1 MPEMTVN
8 LSQREAE
15 LVEQY
20 AEKNGVEPAEV
31 IKEMYL
37 SNISQRLR
45 FRRKAGE
52 VRTFRLLKR
61 G

>member
-20 AEKNGVEPAEV
+20 AEQNGVEPAEV
-31 IKEMYL
+31 IKEMYQ

>member
-20 AEKNGVEPAEV
+20 AEQNGVEPAEV